1 MSVAKVAFE
10 MKTIKVS
17 LDLILPVRRMKNP
30 QRRSAGTKGF

>member
-17 LDLILPVRRMKNP
+17 LDLILPLRRMKNP
-30 QRRSAGTKGF
+30 HKTISR